1 MKAQMKAAGRA
12 ARIAAIVG
20 ADEAAG
26 GTVTVRPLRGDGTQ
40 IVVERDQLVTYVRKL
55 LSE

>member
-1 MKAQMKAAGRA
+1 MKAAGRS

-20 ADEAAG
+20 ADEAAA
-26 GTVTVRPLRGDGTQ
+26 GTVTVRPLRGDRSQT
-40 IVVERDQLVTYVRKL
+40 VVERAKLVPYIREL